1 MKKYHVS
8 FTPQDKAN
16 IPDWKTKIAGV
27 LYKGEDVFMCF
38 PIGTNWDEKD
48 AKGFA
53 VRVSELLNGDDKA
66 AERKGFTCTSC
77 GNQFL
82 QSVCTTCRAEKLYD
96 NTLKAAEQRAEAAE
110 RRLNYV
116 LDNTPLSRVEN
127 MLSIKVFSLT
137 GESATRNERC
147 CAAIDA
153 ALERRE
159 HYSAPPMKEE
169 GK

>member
-1 MKKYHVS
+1 MIEELMQEAEAIRREGGEQMHADLMVRAAKR
-8 FTPQDKAN
+8 
-16 IPDWKTKIAGV
+16 IEV
-27 LYKGEDVFMCF
+27 LEQEL
-38 PIGTNWDEKD
+38 NL
-48 AKGFA
+48 
-53 VRVSELLNGDDKA
+53 SEA